1 MNSRIYNGYV
11 MHARNQPV
19 KNYFKYPI
27 IFYAIDLHELS
38 ELQQTVKGFSNGPG
52 SPVSLRSEDY
62 LNSHN
67 KFLDQLL
74 PYFNSTNIERI
85 VLVTVARF
93 LLPTF
98 NPVSFYYGL
107 NNEGNTEQ
115 ILVEVNN
122 TFGQKHIY
130 LVNGSNSYPVK
141 AKMEKQFH
149 VSPFNQIE
157 GFYNGS
163 FSAPNDEIRISI
175 QLIKDEQCILD
186 TALWGDGKILNTNNL
201 WSTLMRHP
209 FSAVATLPRI
219 YWQAAQLYWRKNL
232 KIFKTPQPTHPN
244 TSWRKK

>member
-107 NNEGNTEQ
+107 NNQGNTEQ

-186 TALWGDGKILNTNNL
+186 TALWR
-201 WSTLMRHP
+201 W
-209 FSAVATLPRI
+209 
-219 YWQAAQLYWRKNL
+219 
-232 KIFKTPQPTHPN
+232 
-244 TSWRKK
+244 